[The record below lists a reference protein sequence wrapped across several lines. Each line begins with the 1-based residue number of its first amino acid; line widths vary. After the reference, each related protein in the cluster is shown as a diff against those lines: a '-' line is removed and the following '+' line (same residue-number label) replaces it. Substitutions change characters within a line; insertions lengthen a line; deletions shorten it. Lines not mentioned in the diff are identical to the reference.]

1 MLAKDF
7 KEIATKGTP
16 EVPCTLTNSD
26 KVFTVL
32 QTLFERSFMPRVN
45 RREIF
50 SETDVQVFHT
60 ISRCVRRNHLCGW
73 DRRSGRDYSHRRE
86 WIRGRLEELA
96 GIFAVEVLGYALM
109 ANHMHLVI
117 RTRPDVVC
125 GWSDNEIALRWWS
138 LFPQRRTPSG
148 LPEQPTKEELDHI
161 KNSPV
166 GLADKRRRLAS
177 VSWFM
182 KCISEPIA
190 KRANREDEVTGHFWE
205 ARFKAQPLLD
215 ETAIAAC
222 MAYVDLNPIRAAVA
236 RTPETSEFTSI
247 HDRIV
252 DRQSGIVA
260 SSVDNVAV
268 GSSAAPS
275 ISPANSQDLRAA
287 RGSAAGWLAPIA
299 LESDCRPDFGECNP
313 RRLTNRGCLFMSLE
327 QYLQLIDWTGRQLRQ
342 DKAGQ
347 IPWHLDPI
355 LTRLDC
361 TPETWL
367 DLVKNFRRRFR
378 TEAGRVETLANR
390 QSLRRHCRSSNR
402 QRS

>member
-1 MLAKDF
+1 
-7 KEIATKGTP
+7 
-16 EVPCTLTNSD
+16 
-26 KVFTVL
+26 
-32 QTLFERSFMPRVN
+32 MPRVN

-60 ISRCVRRNHLCGW
+60 ISRCVRRNHLCGR
-73 DRRSGRDYSHRRE
+73 DRRSGCDYSHRRE

-96 GIFAVEVLGYALM
+96 GIFAVEVLGYAIM

-117 RTRPDVVC
+117 RTRPDIASV
-125 GWSDNEIALRWWS
+125 WSDDEVALRWWT
-138 LFPQRRTPSG
+138 LFPQRRASSG
-148 LPEQPTKEELDHI
+148 LPEQPTAEELSHI
-161 KNSPV
+161 KNSPA

-222 MAYVDLNPIRAAVA
+222 MSYVDLNPIRAAVA
-236 RTPETSEFTSI
+236 QTPETSEFTSV

-252 DRQSGIVA
+252 DRQSASGD
-260 SSVDNVAV
+260 SSVDSPPTSPSAEPTA
-268 GSSAAPS
+268 SAACS
-275 ISPANSQDLRAA
+275 LDLRAECD
-287 RGSAAGWLAPIA
+287 SAAGWLAPIA
-299 LESDCRPDFGECNP
+299 LESDRKGDFGERNS
-313 RRLTNRGCLFMSLE
+313 RRLTDRGCLFMTLDD
-327 QYLQLIDWTGRQLRQ
+327 YLRLIDWTGRQLRQ

-347 IPWHLDPI
+347 IPWQLDPI

-367 DLVKNFRRRFR
+367 DLVRNFRRRFR
-378 TEAGRVETLANR
+378 TEAGRPETLANTR
-390 QSLRRHCRSSNR
+390 SLRRQCRGSNR
-402 QRS
+402 QRL